1 MTRDELVQEVE
12 RDFTLLCDFARVCG
26 MNPELV
32 DCMLRLQ
39 LKVRGLYPKAP
50 RQKVER
56 TYRPKSRPEIV
67 RETAEPVHV
76 DATTRWG

>member
-1 MTRDELVQEVE
+1 MKRAELVAEVE

-39 LKVRGLYPKAP
+39 LKVRGLYPHQK
-50 RQKVER
+50 RQPKER
-56 TYRPKSRPEIV
+56 TYRPKSRPEPA
-67 RETAEPVHV
+67 RETFDPVQV
-76 DATTRWG
+76 DASTRWG